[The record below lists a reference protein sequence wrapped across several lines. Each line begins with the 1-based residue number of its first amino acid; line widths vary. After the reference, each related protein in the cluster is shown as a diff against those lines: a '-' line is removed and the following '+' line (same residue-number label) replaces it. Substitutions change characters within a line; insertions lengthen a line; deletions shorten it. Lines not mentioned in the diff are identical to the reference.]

1 MLQADGS
8 HSAEVEDSMTGRQLR
23 QMISA
28 ELPSKDGSRILL
40 QHRSSPLSLDQTLRQ
55 QGIVGEGVTLSYLW
69 IPVNV
74 YAAWQY
80 LQGEPVEDQEEP
92 LEGLT
97 QIAVEVPFEVI
108 ISVDELLQNLPDSL
122 EHLTLK
128 ARRDLT
134 DVNFPSG
141 LKSLNVLNSS
151 LYQVSLPPGLQSLAF
166 IQSMNGVTLPASL

>member
-1 MLQADGS
+1 MLQVDS
-8 HSAEVEDSMTGRQLR
+8 CHSEVEDSMTGRQLR
-23 QMISA
+23 KMISA

-97 QIAVEVPFEVI
+97 QIEVLFERI
-108 ISVDELLQNLPDSL
+108 TRVDELLQNLPDSL
-122 EHLTLK
+122 EHLTL
-128 ARRDLT
+128 
-134 DVNFPSG
+134 
-141 LKSLNVLNSS
+141 
-151 LYQVSLPPGLQSLAF
+151 
-166 IQSMNGVTLPASL
+166 